1 VKCSDTFRI
10 SPIEYAIETME
21 ATNKAIKDIIINH
34 RNDPNLPINPLSMKI
49 NGIVDAAVMGGF
61 AKYEEAFL
69 TDLYVD
75 QHPRD
80 RTLVEKLKDLIAS
93 QVPLLEIA
101 ISVHRSKAPPNLMP
115 FQERLEKCFNE
126 MQISVETKY
135 GKRVSLDCWFMWQ
148 DEVLNG
154 FNLCCRPVT

>member
-1 VKCSDTFRI
+1 
-10 SPIEYAIETME
+10 
-21 ATNKAIKDIIINH
+21 
-34 RNDPNLPINPLSMKI
+34 
-49 NGIVDAAVMGGF
+49 
-61 AKYEEAFL
+61 
-69 TDLYVD
+69 VD
-75 QHPRD
+75 QNPRD

-135 GKRVSLDCWFMWQ
+135 GKRVSFGTKELWET
-148 DEVLNG
+148 EVVD
-154 FNLCCRPVT
+154 FFSSCRPVT

>member
-1 VKCSDTFRI
+1 M
-10 SPIEYAIETME
+10 ET
-21 ATNKAIKDIIINH
+21 TNNAIKDIIISH

-49 NGIVDAAVMGGF
+49 SGIVDAAVMGGF

-75 QHPRD
+75 QNPRD

-93 QVPLLEIA
+93 QIPLLEIGECDYKLKKNFLINQIQLSA
-101 ISVHRSKAPPNLMP
+101 ISVHRSKAPANLMP

-135 GKRVSLDCWFMWQ
+135 GKRVIGEWVYVQNSLSYISLSLADQ
-148 DEVLNG
+148 
-154 FNLCCRPVT
+154 